1 MPFPTVPLPTIP
13 LPKWA
18 AKSRSRPGSTQAI
31 LKPLETLDEKDTFG
45 LPSPDDP
52 DPFGVLALEKAGLEI
67 KEAGTKSRPT
77 SDAFEYRPSP
87 TSPIFANFARHSM
100 QSIDSVSRQD
110 SKRDS
115 KRSTMSV
122 DQGTQ
127 TADLPG
133 VETIEEVEVPKD
145 ASGPAKKATE
155 DLAWIGDEEGEER
168 FGEEPEFYVEE
179 RAPTVQI
186 VAQSVP
192 AQSVKSP
199 RATRA
204 KLVTIPKRIPP
215 ALPPRSPYR
224 ARVDRAIN
232 EEMVKDEHDE
242 EYQPSSHYSSPTK
255 STFEPEEPAS
265 PNPWEE
271 VDLMAPASPQ
281 TETSATHPRSLLTD
295 DGKESGGSPQT
306 EYSAVCHSVGGD
318 DGKGCKE
325 HAGDLEV
332 KHEEEVQTE
341 NHHETQR
348 PELPPRQRP
357 ELPPRIPQDPLPDLP
372 APEHKDSTPAPQE
385 AHTTIEN
392 PLPDNEKQ
400 VDAEIFHSVPSTPIE
415 MPPQAMKDVEAHF
428 AAPVGLWIS

>member
-1 MPFPTVPLPTIP
+1 MPFPTVPLPTVL

-18 AKSRSRPGSTQAI
+18 AKSRSRPGSTSTI

-45 LPSPDDP
+45 VPCPDDP

-67 KEAGTKSRPT
+67 KEAGTNSRPT

-100 QSIDSVSRQD
+100 QSIDSVSRHD

-133 VETIEEVEVPKD
+133 VETIEEVEMPKGS
-145 ASGPAKKATE
+145 ASPAKKATE
-155 DLAWIGDEEGEER
+155 DLAWISDDEGEER
-168 FGEEPEFYVEE
+168 FEEEPEVYVEE

-186 VAQSVP
+186 VAQSIP
-192 AQSVKSP
+192 AQSAVSP

-215 ALPPRSPYR
+215 TLPPRSPYR
-224 ARVDRAIN
+224 MKVDRAIH
-232 EEMVKDEHDE
+232 EEMGNDERDE
-242 EYQPSSHYSSPTK
+242 EDYQPSSHYSSPTK
-255 STFEPEEPAS
+255 STFEPDEPAS

-271 VDLMAPASPQ
+271 VDLTAPVSPQ
-281 TETSATHPRSLLTD
+281 TETSATHPRSFSTD

-306 EYSAVCHSVGGD
+306 EYSAVLLPTAVD
-318 DGKGCKE
+318 DGKWEEGLPDDV
-325 HAGDLEV
+325 HG
-332 KHEEEVQTE
+332 KHVEEEQH
-341 NHHETQR
+341 NQHEKQR

-357 ELPPRIPQDPLPDLP
+357 ELPPRMPHDPNPDVP
-372 APEHKDSTPAPQE
+372 APEPEDPATVTNDIHPP
-385 AHTTIEN
+385 TDN
-392 PLPDNEKQ
+392 PLSDSEKP
-400 VDAEIFHSVPSTPIE
+400 VEAEIFHSVPSTPIE
-415 MPPQAMKDVEAHF
+415 MPPQAMKDLEARF
-428 AAPVGLWIS
+428 DTPVGLEMS